1 MDELRKRKYAQMLV
15 KVGVNLQAGQYLI
28 IQTIPE
34 ALELA
39 NCVTE
44 EAFKAGAKD
53 VIVFIEDPKIN
64 HLRAQYAE
72 QEVLR
77 AVPQWKLDQLD
88 FYLSQDACQLSLMG
102 TYPTLNKDIASDKL
116 LSINAANNDVRNV
129 IRKYIHKGILQWT
142 GTAVATQ
149 EWANTVYPEL
159 DEIKAFDALED
170 ALCKMTRVEP
180 QSDVVKSW
188 AKHCV
193 ALAKRAK
200 SLNEYNFKSLHITTE
215 LGTDITMDLVIDHI
229 WSSAGELS
237 SGKHRVPYVANIPTE
252 EIFTDPH
259 CFKVNGI
266 VYASKPLLMSGK
278 LVTDFNISFK
288 DGYAMDCFAQSNEDV
303 LRDALFKDEGTR
315 RLGEV
320 ALVSKFSPI
329 NQMNRVFFNGLI
341 DENASSH
348 LAFGSS
354 FPSCIKNGLNMNKEE
369 LLAQGVNVAVS
380 HNDFMIGTDD
390 MKVVGIKHDGQE
402 IVIMVHGDFAN

>member
-1 MDELRKRKYAQMLV
+1 MDELRRGKTAQLLV

-34 ALELA
+34 ALALA

-44 EAFKAGAKD
+44 AAFKAGAKD
-53 VIVFIEDPKIN
+53 VIVFIEDPNIN

-72 QEVLR
+72 KEVLS

-88 FYLSQDACQLSLMG
+88 FYLSQGACQLSLMG
-102 TYPTLNKDIASDKL
+102 TYPTLNKEIESDQL
-116 LSINAANNDVRNV
+116 LAINAANNDVRNV
-129 IRKYIHKGILQWT
+129 IRKYIHQGTLQWT

-149 EWANTVYPEL
+149 EWANVVYPEL
-159 DEIKAFDALED
+159 NESKALSALED
-170 ALCKMTRVEP
+170 ALCKMTKVDD
-180 QSDVVKSW
+180 QSDVIENW
-188 AKHCV
+188 RTHCA

-200 SLNEYNFKSLHITTE
+200 SLNEANFKSLHITTE
-215 LGTDITMDLVIDHI
+215 LGTDITMELVKNHI
-229 WSSAGELS
+229 WSSAGEIS
-237 SGKHRVPYVANIPTE
+237 SGQHKVPYVANIPTE

-278 LVTDFNISFK
+278 LVTNFNISFK
-288 DGYAMDCFAQSNEDV
+288 DGIAVECFAQTNEDV
-303 LRDALFKDEGTR
+303 LRAALFKDEGTR

-320 ALVSKFSPI
+320 ALVSKASPI
-329 NQMNRVFFNGLI
+329 NQMNRVFYNGLI

-348 LAFGSS
+348 LAFGTS
-354 FPSCIKNGLNMNKEE
+354 FPSCIKNGLTMNKTE

-380 HNDFMIGTDD
+380 HNDFMIGTDE
-390 MKVVGIKHDGQE
+390 MKVIGIKHNGQE
-402 IVIMVHGDFAN
+402 IVIMVHGDFVN